1 MESLD
6 KYLALVCVW
15 LFFAA
20 ASLARIGSGSLAGMG
35 EFWGDI
41 FQISQFFYFRHSCRL
56 THTQAPNP
64 TTDPRSKSTDPTTGW
79 EWPQRRGRKETNL
92 DILDR
97 AVPPGQFESK
107 VGHLINV
114 RPLIRVRFQ
123 HVPWQNHHH
132 KEKNRGGRAGETEI
146 ECRHVTDRRKAE
158 QMIGI

>member
-15 LFFAA
+15 LFFTA

-35 EFWGDI
+35 EFWRDI
-41 FQISQFFYFRHSCRL
+41 FQISLVFMISSIPADW
-56 THTQAPNP
+56 HTQARNP
-64 TTDPRSKSTDPTTGW
+64 ITNPRSKSTDPTTGW
-79 EWPQRRGRKETNL
+79 EWPQRRRKETNL
-92 DILDR
+92 DVLDR

-114 RPLIRVRFQ
+114 RPLIRVWFQ

-132 KEKNRGGRAGETEI
+132 KEKDRGGRAGETEI
-146 ECRHVTDRRKAE
+146 ECRHVTDGRRAD